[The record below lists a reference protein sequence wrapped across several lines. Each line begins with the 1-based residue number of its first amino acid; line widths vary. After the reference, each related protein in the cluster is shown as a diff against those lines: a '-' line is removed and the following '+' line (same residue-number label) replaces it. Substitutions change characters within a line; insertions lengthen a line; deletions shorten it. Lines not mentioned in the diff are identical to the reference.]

1 MRHKKKYQILVEKCT
16 LLQMWSFTYIGVLID
31 LVDFLKVTGLIGGM
45 EPKIVKE
52 KSVKGTWK
60 SWSRGNEVQCG
71 GEDIKW

>member
-1 MRHKKKYQILVEKCT
+1 M
-16 LLQMWSFTYIGVLID
+16 ID